1 MRSRAVLPVLFT
13 ALALL
18 VLPGSAM
25 AGHGVG
31 MATPI
36 ESLRLSQERA
46 NMSSFA
52 EAPELPAGQSF
63 ACENGM
69 AGPFPCENVDLESMV
84 PLGGAGLGTGNDVW
98 GWTDPQTGREYGIV
112 SSALA
117 TSFVDVTDP
126 KNPQTVG
133 YLPTEANP
141 LPDFVLWRD
150 VKVNDNHAFVVS
162 EITGHGMQVFD
173 LTRLRGATGVPQIFT
188 PDTVY
193 RGMDDTGQ
201 SLGNVHNIAVNEE
214 TDFAYAVGSN
224 TCDALGATGENGG
237 MHMIDISD
245 PKNPEFAG
253 CARVTDPPENNYVHD
268 VQCVIYRGPDAAY
281 QGREICFGSNENVV
295 TIYDVTDKS
304 NPVVISQTGY
314 PQASYTHQGW
324 LTSDQRFFLFGD
336 ELDEQ
341 GGTVTNT
348 ATYVMEANSL
358 EDPADPK
365 VWLHETNSIDHN
377 LFIDKG
383 LAHESNYGA
392 GLRILDY
399 NTASLQNGS
408 LTQVGFFDVRPEVDV
423 PEFIG
428 TWSNYPYFESGI
440 VLASVIED
448 GASTLYV
455 LRPTG
460 PAANGEDPSTTGKQ
474 KKPKKPGR

>member
-1 MRSRAVLPVLFT
+1 MVKAGAGLAASA
-13 ALALL
+13 ALL
-18 VLPGSAM
+18 IAMLIAPAGAM
-25 AGHGVG
+25 AGHGAG

-46 NMSSFA
+46 NMSGFA
-52 EAPELPAGQSF
+52 EAPELPGGAQSF
-63 ACENGM
+63 QCENGT
-69 AGPFPCENVDLESMV
+69 AGPFPCKNVDLESMV
-84 PLGGAGLGTGNDVW
+84 PLGGAGLGSGNDVW

-112 SSALA
+112 ASALA

-126 KNPQTVG
+126 KNPRTVG
-133 YLPTEANP
+133 YLPTETNP
-141 LPDFVLWRD
+141 LPDFILWRD
-150 VKVNDNHAFVVS
+150 VKVDGNYAFVVS

-173 LTRLRGATGVPQIFT
+173 LTRLRDAVGGVPETFS

-201 SLGNVHNIAVNEE
+201 SLGHVHNIAINNE

-224 TCDALGATGENGG
+224 TCDALGTSGENGG

-245 PKNPEFAG
+245 PVNPEFAG
-253 CARVTDPPENNYVHD
+253 CARVTDPPTNNYVHD
-268 VQCVIYRGPDAAY
+268 VQCVIYRGPDKKY
-281 QGREICFGSNENVV
+281 RGREICFGSNENVV
-295 TIYDVTDKS
+295 TIYDVTDKA

-324 LTSDQRFFLFGD
+324 LTADQRFFLFGD

-341 GGTVTNT
+341 GGTVPNT
-348 ATYVMEANSL
+348 ATYIMEARSL
-358 EDPADPK
+358 ASPAAPK
-365 VWLHETNSIDHN
+365 AWLHETHSIDHN
-377 LFIDKG
+377 LFIDDG

-392 GLRILDY
+392 GLRILDFD
-399 NTASLQNGS
+399 TASLLNGS
-408 LTQVGFFDVRPEVDV
+408 LTEVGHFDVRPAVDV

-428 TWSNYPYFESGI
+428 TWSNYPYFESGT
-440 VLASVIED
+440 VLTSVIED

-460 PAANGEDPSTTGKQ
+460 PAANGEDG
-474 KKPKKPGR
+474 KPKRNPKGG